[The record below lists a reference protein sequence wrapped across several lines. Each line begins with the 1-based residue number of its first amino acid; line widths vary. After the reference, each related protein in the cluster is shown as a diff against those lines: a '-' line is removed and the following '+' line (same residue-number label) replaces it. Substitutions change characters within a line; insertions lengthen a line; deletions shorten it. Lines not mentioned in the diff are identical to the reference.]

1 MKLKF
6 EVIISTNKSDGG
18 MLDVEVHRPTKV
30 AQKWGGLVLLTH
42 LGIMK
47 GLKDAYKI
55 ADGQMVNGQD
65 GNEVK
70 KPEGV

>member
-6 EVIISTNKSDGG
+6 EVIISTRKSDGG
-18 MLDVEVHRPTKV
+18 TLDVEIRKPAKV
-30 AQKWGGLVLLTH
+30 PKKWGGLILLTH

-55 ADGQMVNGQD
+55 ADGQMVNQQD

-70 KPEGV
+70 QPEGV